1 MHEPIS
7 RRRALQMAGAAGLVA
22 SGTRSG
28 WIDNAWAQA
37 QPQVQ
42 PRIEKLAPELD
53 NIIAVNEPI
62 KELASGFGGPLGPAE
77 GPLWW
82 KEGGYLLFTDIH
94 NSRRMK
100 YTPGKGVTVDQ
111 EPTNRANGLTR
122 DLQGRLLS
130 CEHDT
135 RRVTRREL
143 DGGLTVLANS
153 FQGRRLNRPND
164 VVVKSDGA
172 IYFTDPWTL
181 QTPQEQWDLTF
192 AGVYRLTPDL
202 GTFTLLVDNFV
213 LPNGL
218 AFSPDESVLY
228 VNDSRRGHIRA
239 FDVMPSGVLAK
250 QSDRVFAD
258 LRGEEPGVPDGMK
271 VDTTGNVYCGGAGG
285 IFILD
290 PKGKKL
296 GRIVHGQPATTN
308 IAFGGDDWKTLY
320 FTSRTHLGS
329 VNLKIAG
336 IPVPAPKRS

>member
-1 MHEPIS
+1 MKIDNGMS
-7 RRRALQMAGAAGLVA
+7 RRHMLALTAGGIAMAGGVRGA
-22 SGTRSG
+22 S
-28 WIDNAWAQA
+28 AQA
-37 QPQVQ
+37 PT
-42 PRIEKLAPELD
+42 PARIEQLAPELD
-53 NIIAVNEPI
+53 KIIAVNEPI

-94 NSRRMK
+94 NSQRMK
-100 YTPGKGVTVDQ
+100 YTPGQGVSVDL

-143 DGGLTVLANS
+143 DGSLTVLANS

-192 AGVYRLTPDL
+192 AGVYRLSPDL
-202 GTFTLLVDNFV
+202 GTYTLLIDNFIV
-213 LPNGL
+213 PNGI
-218 AFSPDESVLY
+218 AFSPDETVLY

-258 LRGEEPGVPDGMK
+258 LRGSEPGVPDGMK
-271 VDTTGNVYCGGAGG
+271 VDVAGNVYCGGTGG
-285 IFILD
+285 IYILD
-290 PKGKKL
+290 PQGKKL
-296 GRIVHGQPATTN
+296 GRIVHGHPATTN

-329 VNLKIAG
+329 VNLRIAG
-336 IPVPAPKRS
+336 LPVPVAAKKS

>member
-1 MHEPIS
+1 
-7 RRRALQMAGAAGLVA
+7 
-22 SGTRSG
+22 
-28 WIDNAWAQA
+28 
-37 QPQVQ
+37 
-42 PRIEKLAPELD
+42 
-53 NIIAVNEPI
+53 
-62 KELASGFGGPLGPAE
+62 
-77 GPLWW
+77 
-82 KEGGYLLFTDIH
+82 LFTDIH
-94 NSRRMK
+94 NNRRMK
-100 YTPGKGVTVDQ
+100 YTPGKGVTVDL

-218 AFSPDESVLY
+218 AFSPDESVLD
-228 VNDSRRGHIRA
+228 NQRTPGGGHIRA
-239 FDVMPSGVLAK
+239 FDVIPSGVLAK

-258 LRGEEPGVPDGMK
+258 LSGSEPGVPDGMK
-271 VDTTGNVYCGGAGG
+271 VDGGRQRLLRAARAASGSSTRRARSSAASCTGSLRPPISRSAAMTGE
-285 IFILD
+285 
-290 PKGKKL
+290 
-296 GRIVHGQPATTN
+296 R
-308 IAFGGDDWKTLY
+308 
-320 FTSRTHLGS
+320 FTSPAAPIS
-329 VNLKIAG
+329 V
-336 IPVPAPKRS
+336 P